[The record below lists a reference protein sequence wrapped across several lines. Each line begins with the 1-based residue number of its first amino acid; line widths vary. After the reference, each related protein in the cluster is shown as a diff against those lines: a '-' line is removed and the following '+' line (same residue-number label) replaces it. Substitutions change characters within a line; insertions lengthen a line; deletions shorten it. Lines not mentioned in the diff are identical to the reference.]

1 MYEGSNL
8 HTEEIRDLFAFMDKA
23 KDAVSTDESIDGKSF
38 KDYPLMPNQYLYFIN
53 FTTSKVCFH
62 KNLRKVLG
70 YEQEEI
76 DFPLLLDMVHPE
88 DVLMVTKVSEATLAY
103 LMECKIKDTF
113 AINLSISNR
122 TRKKDGSY
130 IKILRQMTIVDTDSE
145 GNILS
150 SVAICSDISDIK
162 PSDEVTYKLDGPEP
176 HIFYDILEKLIDKPI
191 QPDLTEREVEI
202 VRLLAKG
209 NSSKE
214 IANELYISQNTVST
228 HRKNMMSKLEAT
240 NVVDLVL
247 KSRVVI

>member
-1 MYEGSNL
+1 MYEGRNL
-8 HTEEIRDLFAFMDKA
+8 QSEAIRDLFAFMDKV
-23 KDAVSTDESIDGKSF
+23 KNAVSKDETIDGKSF

-53 FTTSKVCFH
+53 FTTSRVCFH

-70 YEQEEI
+70 YDEEI
-76 DFPLLLDMVHPE
+76 DLPLLMNMVHPE
-88 DVLMVTKVSEATLAY
+88 DIRIVTKVSEATLAY

-122 TRKKDGSY
+122 TRKKDGTY
-130 IKILRQMTIVDTDSE
+130 IKILSQMTIVDTDNE

-150 SVAICSDISDIK
+150 SVAICSDISNIK

-176 HIFYDILEKLIDKPI
+176 HIFYDILKKLIDAPM

-214 IANELYISQNTVST
+214 IASELDISKNTVST
-228 HRKNMMSKLEAT
+228 HRKNMMSKLDAT

-247 KSRVVI
+247 KSRIVI